1 MKGLV
6 TAPSARI
13 AAPKTTVPHL
23 ALAHHFAKLAAMH
36 AGMALANSPDKA
48 VSNLPRPDKVVS
60 DIRSGK
66 PLVRQAIIGTPNQ
79 P

>member
-1 MKGLV
+1 MKGIV
-6 TAPSARI
+6 KPPSDK
-13 AAPKTTVPHL
+13 APKPVSTVPHL

-60 DIRSGK
+60 DIRSGS
-66 PLVRQAIIGTPNQ
+66 PLFRQPVIRTPNN